1 VELKLIGHRSRIF
14 GTIITPSGKLRGKM
28 TKMRQK
34 VTKNWA
40 KIVLFFLYIFRIY
53 SLKTF
58 EGGGLG
64 GMAPSNA
71 PSSLLTMP
79 LV

>member
-1 VELKLIGHRSRIF
+1 MELKLIGHRSRIF

-64 GMAPSNA
+64 AWP
-71 PSSLLTMP
+71 PVSSPLATLL
-79 LV
+79 V